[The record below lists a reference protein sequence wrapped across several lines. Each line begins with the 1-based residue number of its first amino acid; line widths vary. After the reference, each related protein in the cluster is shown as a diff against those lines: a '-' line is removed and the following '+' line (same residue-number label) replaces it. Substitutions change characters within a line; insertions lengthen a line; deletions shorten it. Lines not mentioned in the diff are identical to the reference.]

1 MDGLSQPLIKGLD
14 DQAPHGRQPKG
25 KEPKAVKSGSRHS
38 SDLFP
43 TSYRKLTHYSL
54 IFCGHEGDTMGQ
66 PDWATDG
73 SFLVIRELQ
82 QKVPE
87 FDE

>member
-1 MDGLSQPLIKGLD
+1 VITTSLNLSLTLYPWLT
-14 DQAPHGRQPKG
+14 
-25 KEPKAVKSGSRHS
+25 SSR
-38 SDLFP
+38 
-43 TSYRKLTHYSL
+43 L
-54 IFCGHEGDTMGQ
+54 IFCGHDGDTMGQ
-66 PDWATDG
+66 PEWATDG

>member
-1 MDGLSQPLIKGLD
+1 
-14 DQAPHGRQPKG
+14 
-25 KEPKAVKSGSRHS
+25 
-38 SDLFP
+38 
-43 TSYRKLTHYSL
+43 
-54 IFCGHEGDTMGQ
+54 MGQ

-87 FDE
+87 FEEYV